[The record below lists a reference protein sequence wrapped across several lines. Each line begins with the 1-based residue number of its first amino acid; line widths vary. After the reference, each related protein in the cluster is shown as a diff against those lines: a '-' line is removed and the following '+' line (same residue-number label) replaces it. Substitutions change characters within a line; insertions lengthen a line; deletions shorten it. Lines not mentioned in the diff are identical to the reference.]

1 MVKKLF
7 SGLFVSIFTLTA
19 AVPAHAASISE
30 QVNLCAEA
38 INAQELAVVSD
49 YRVKFIR
56 TTGGS
61 AKRLSLELI
70 PHADGEVLRAECKVR
85 RGKVVEVALQS

>member
-7 SGLFVSIFTLTA
+7 SGLFVSVFALA

-30 QVNLCAEA
+30 QVNMCAAE
-38 INAQELAVVSD
+38 IDAQELAVVSE
-49 YRVKFIR
+49 YSVKFIR
-56 TTGGS
+56 TTSGS

-70 PHADGEVLRAECKVR
+70 PHDDGEVLRAECKVR
-85 RGKVVEVALQS
+85 RGKVLEVALNS